1 MMDKTSIEIAGGV
14 SIGFTGHIHCLDLE
28 RIDSMMMEIGEWI
41 EEEAGT
47 LMGHIKMSLKTKEEG
62 ITLNLTDLST
72 GVEHHGD
79 LRNSKSAN
87 FNFMVATLDVD
98 KSKLERAI
106 MDAIEHH
113 EICLDIDDSKCF
125 HKHHHY
131 E

>member
-1 MMDKTSIEIAGGV
+1 MDKTSIEIAGGV

-28 RIDSMMMEIGEWI
+28 RMDSMMMEIGEWI

-47 LMGHIKMSLKTKEEG
+47 LMGHIKMSLKTEEEG

-72 GVEHHGD
+72 GVEYHGD

-87 FNFMVATLDVD
+87 FNFMVAALDVD

-106 MDAIEHH
+106 MDAMEHH
-113 EICLDIDDSKCF
+113 EICLDIDSSKCF
-125 HKHHHY
+125 HKHHHC